1 MTFFRSEE
9 HLRNWTQFKLGTEEG
24 IFSLP
29 DLLKLFSGQMFRRRL
44 APDYFTRMR
53 EYAVEWITTMQEI
66 GKAGPFWSLKKA

>member
-9 HLRNWTQFKLGTEEG
+9 HLRNWTQFKLGMEEG

-29 DLLKLFSGQMFRRRL
+29 DLLKLFSGQMFWRRL

>member
-1 MTFFRSEE
+1 M
-9 HLRNWTQFKLGTEEG
+9 EEG

-29 DLLKLFSGQMFRRRL
+29 DLLKLFSGQMFWRRL